1 MYLENITSSKDLENL
16 NIVELEKLADEIR
29 KFLIDTIS
37 KTGGH
42 LAPNLGVVELTI
54 AIHSVFNPE
63 VDKIVWDVGHQ
74 SYTHKIL
81 TGRAKNFD
89 KLRQLNGMSGFPKTS
104 ESFTDA
110 FNTGHSSTSISAA
123 LGFAKAAE
131 LSGSTAKSVAVIGD
145 GALTGGMA
153 FEALNQAGSSKTP
166 LIVILNDNG
175 MSISKNV
182 GGLSKKLKKMRNTN
196 SYFKL
201 KDDVKSVLDNIP
213 LLGKPLKNTIR
224 KIKKNIKRIIIQ
236 NVIFEDLGFTY
247 LGPVDGHN
255 IIELKTILTQAKKS
269 KEPVIIHVNTK
280 KGKGYE
286 PAEKNPGLF
295 HGISAFDPITGE
307 MDNSNSQISWS
318 DLFGKTICELAEH
331 NDKIVAITAA
341 MPLGTG
347 LLNFASKYPTRFFD
361 VGIAEQHAVTFAAA
375 FAKSDFTPVFAV
387 YSTFLQ
393 RGYDQILHDVA
404 LQQLHVVFCIDRS
417 GAVGEDGETHQG
429 VYDISY
435 LSHIPGII
443 ILSPSNDVD
452 FIAMLKY
459 AINDC
464 SGPVAIRYPRGKT
477 ISASWDVIPINSYS
491 GQVVKVGTDVVIVAV
506 GVMLSQALEAAE
518 ILENINISVTVIDA
532 KFVKPIDIELI
543 KKYSDVSKLV
553 VTVENN
559 VLIGGFGEQLE
570 SKLGREVIKFAYPDE
585 PIIQGKVSELIKIY
599 GLNGERIARV
609 IENAILMYN
618 KNLKG

>member
-213 LLGKPLKNTIR
+213 LVGKPLKNTIR

-361 VGIAEQHAVTFAAA
+361 VGIAEQHAV
-375 FAKSDFTPVFAV
+375 
-387 YSTFLQ
+387 
-393 RGYDQILHDVA
+393 
-404 LQQLHVVFCIDRS
+404 
-417 GAVGEDGETHQG
+417 
-429 VYDISY
+429 
-435 LSHIPGII
+435 
-443 ILSPSNDVD
+443 
-452 FIAMLKY
+452 
-459 AINDC
+459 
-464 SGPVAIRYPRGKT
+464 
-477 ISASWDVIPINSYS
+477 
-491 GQVVKVGTDVVIVAV
+491 
-506 GVMLSQALEAAE
+506 
-518 ILENINISVTVIDA
+518 
-532 KFVKPIDIELI
+532 
-543 KKYSDVSKLV
+543 
-553 VTVENN
+553 
-559 VLIGGFGEQLE
+559 
-570 SKLGREVIKFAYPDE
+570 
-585 PIIQGKVSELIKIY
+585 
-599 GLNGERIARV
+599 
-609 IENAILMYN
+609 
-618 KNLKG
+618 